1 MVESLDGC
9 GWRWGRRR
17 AVAAVGRSISLRAL
31 GLLPPASREVAHEG
45 VERRLLRLGDERVLD
60 DRLDLCERL
69 LTPRLDSR
77 DREDVVPVL
86 RTDRADQPVHDGVK
100 DGLVELAVQRAL
112 RDGGDLA
119 AGALGRAVD

>member
-9 GWRWGRRR
+9 RWRWGRRR
-17 AVAAVGRSISLRAL
+17 AVAAVGRSVSLRAL
-31 GLLPPASREVAHEG
+31 GLRPPAGREVAHEG

-69 LTPRLDSR
+69 LARRLDPR
-77 DREDVVPVL
+77 DGEDVVPVM
-86 RTDRADQPVHDGVK
+86 RTDRADQPVLDGGE

-112 RDGGDLA
+112 RHGW
-119 AGALGRAVD
+119 